1 MSLRSKVLLLYVA
14 IAILV
19 LVMIGGVLPTTL
31 HSQNLDTISD
41 TTITQLKHIDF
52 ALTNFIMEA
61 HHDVHQLSLNHVIK
75 NPDDAAFTNFLDAD
89 EETFTYSYTEEELAI
104 ITRMREYQETH
115 TYVSS
120 VYMGRENGAFVRSYE
135 RARPTAYDPR
145 ERPWY
150 ILATEHPGEVVM
162 TDPYMAVTTP
172 DVNIGIVT
180 ALIDDSGSI
189 YGVVGAD
196 ITLVSLTDYISTVET
211 IRDGEMILVDRTGT
225 ILAASDETLLH
236 TDISALLSE
245 QTETFL
251 SGDEGVLVMDGRYL
265 FYYTS
270 PELGWKIGTFI
281 PFSTIEEAINKSIG
295 WILFFVL
302 VALILLSGITL
313 YFLNRTI
320 IRPLSSLTKV
330 SREITQT
337 GDLKRTI
344 PTEGAGEVESLAR
357 SFEAMV
363 EKIRTE
369 EAMREEAYRE
379 LEEYRDRL
387 EDIVSER
394 THELEEAKEAAESA
408 DRLKSAF
415 LATMSHEL
423 RTPLNSII
431 GFTGILLQELAGP
444 LNDEQKKQ
452 LGMVAG
458 SAEHLLTL
466 INDVLD
472 ISKIEAG
479 QLTLVIEP
487 VDITVILEK
496 AIETIKPAAGRK
508 GLPLEVA
515 IEPGLGAVRGD
526 ARRIGQVILN
536 LLSNAIK
543 FTEKGHIRIECAEEE
558 GNISI
563 RVIDTG
569 IGIEEAHIP
578 KLFKP
583 FSQIDS
589 GLTRKYEGTGLGLSI
604 SKKLVDL
611 MGGTIKVRS
620 EPGKGSVFSVTLP
633 AERRN
638 I

>member
-196 ITLVSLTDYISTVET
+196 ITLISLTDYISTVET

-496 AIETIKPAAGRK
+496 AIETIKPAADRK

>member
-1 MSLRSKVLLLYVA
+1 MSLRSKVLLLYVV

-19 LVMIGGVLPTTL
+19 LFLIGGVLPTTL

-61 HHDVHQLSLNHVIK
+61 HHDVHQLSLNHIIR
-75 NPDDAAFTNFLDAD
+75 NPDDAAFTSFLDAD

-104 ITRMREYQETH
+104 IGRMREYQETH
-115 TYVSS
+115 PYVSS

-150 ILATEHPGEVVM
+150 ILGTEHPGEVVM
-162 TDPYMAVTTP
+162 TDPYLAVTTP

-180 ALIDDSGSI
+180 ALIDDSGST

-236 TDISALLSE
+236 TDISDLLAE

-251 SGDEGVLVMDGRYL
+251 NGTEGVLVLDGRYL
-265 FYYTS
+265 IYYTS

-281 PFSTIEEAINKSIG
+281 PFSTIEEAINNSIG
-295 WILFFVL
+295 WILLFVL

-313 YFLNRTI
+313 FFLNRTI

-330 SREITQT
+330 SREITET
-337 GDLKRTI
+337 GDLDRTI

-363 EKIRTE
+363 KTIQTE
-369 EAMREEAYRE
+369 ETMREEAYRE

-431 GFTGILLQELAGP
+431 GFSGILLQELAGP
-444 LNDEQKKQ
+444 LNDEQQKQ
-452 LGMVAG
+452 LGMVAA

-479 QLTLVIEP
+479 QLTLAIE
-487 VDITVILEK
+487 TVEIQTILEK
-496 AIETIKPAAGRK
+496 VIQTMKPAADRK
-508 GLPLEVA
+508 KLPLELA
-515 IEPGLGAVRGD
+515 IGPGVEEVRGD
-526 ARRIGQVILN
+526 ARRIEQVILN

-543 FTEKGHIRIECAEEE
+543 FTEKGHIRVECSEEE
-558 GNISI
+558 DQVSIS
-563 RVIDTG
+563 VIDTG
-569 IGIEEAHIP
+569 IGIEEADIP

-583 FSQIDS
+583 FSQIDT

-611 MGGTIKVRS
+611 MGGTISVKS
-620 EPGKGSVFSVTLP
+620 EPGKGSIFSFTLP

-638 I
+638 R